1 MLSNLTQSTLRS
13 ASELISFSK
22 FYQLFHLRLQTC
34 NTQSRYVY
42 TMHKVALK
50 SKDKLWIQTSK
61 DTRTGRVGKIVSPN
75 RAISNGNKN
84 TRHCTKPS
92 AMFSACACLL
102 KSLCISL
109 SLSAENSLHWT
120 DRSLQPELLCKPKTS
135 IYSPSLSRL
144 PFSTAPSS
152 LRHGHLNKRPSHRGW
167 SFGFFNLCDCV
178 CWFSLRYLC

>member
-50 SKDKLWIQTSK
+50 SQDKLWIQTSK

-92 AMFSACACLL
+92 AMFSACAFLL

-109 SLSAENSLHWT
+109 SLS
-120 DRSLQPELLCKPKTS
+120 QQKTRCTGQTVVC
-135 IYSPSLSRL
+135 SPSCCVNRKRAFTHQVSHVF
-144 PFSTAPSS
+144 PFLLLHHPYDMDT
-152 LRHGHLNKRPSHRGW
+152 
-167 SFGFFNLCDCV
+167 
-178 CWFSLRYLC
+178 